1 MIMACLSLIRKFLE
15 ELKLKHPASEE
26 VKEDSLL
33 HGLINKVPNFYFND
47 IDEIMVGRAASL
59 TKGSVGPSHVDS
71 DHFRHM
77 LLNKKFKAEAKKLR
91 EQISLFARTLASI
104 FVDPHLID
112 SLTTCRLIPLNKNPG
127 VRPIGTG
134 EVLRRVIGKTI
145 NWVLKDD
152 IQEAAGSLQT
162 ATGLKAGAKAAIHV
176 IRTIFEDPSTE
187 SAIIVD
193 ASNAFIRL
201 NRKVALHNI
210 QIACPSFSHILSNTY
225 RTCSRVI
232 IMDGAEIQPTEG
244 TKQGDYLGTFFY
256 AIATAQIQQL
266 LRISVPDVKQ

>member
-1 MIMACLSLIRKFLE
+1 M
-15 ELKLKHPASEE
+15 
-26 VKEDSLL
+26 
-33 HGLINKVPNFYFND
+33 
-47 IDEIMVGRAASL
+47 
-59 TKGSVGPSHVDS
+59 
-71 DHFRHM
+71 
-77 LLNKKFKAEAKKLR
+77 
-91 EQISLFARTLASI
+91 
-104 FVDPHLID
+104 
-112 SLTTCRLIPLNKNPG
+112 
-127 VRPIGTG
+127 
-134 EVLRRVIGKTI
+134 RRVIGKTI

-176 IRTIFEDPSTE
+176 MQTIFEDPSAE

-193 ASNAFIRL
+193 ASNAFISL

-244 TKQGDYLGTFFY
+244 TKQGDNLGTSFY

-266 LRISVPDVKQ
+266 LHTSVPDVKQ